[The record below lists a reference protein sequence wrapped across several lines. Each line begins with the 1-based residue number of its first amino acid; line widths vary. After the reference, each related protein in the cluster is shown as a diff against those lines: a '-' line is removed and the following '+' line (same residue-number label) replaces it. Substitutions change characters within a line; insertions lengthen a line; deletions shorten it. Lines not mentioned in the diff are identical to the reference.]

1 VRRNGELV
9 WDRKTNGGF
18 PEPKILKQKIR
29 DLIAPS
35 RDLGHS
41 DVQDEPVPVKPED
54 CEECPDP
61 EEAMELPVTSPN
73 IEITYCTGCRWL
85 LRSIWTAQE
94 LLTTFD
100 TDISSVTVSPSRSE
114 QGGLFVSGTILLFF
128 FYCVVIHTTYVRLD
142 LSFVQTVTL
151 DGEVIWDRIE
161 QGRFPELKELKRIIR
176 DKVVPAKDLGHSDE
190 KKEATEPD
198 PPLQE
203 MSEEEAKA
211 MREKFGVM

>member
-1 VRRNGELV
+1 
-9 WDRKTNGGF
+9 
-18 PEPKILKQKIR
+18 
-29 DLIAPS
+29 
-35 RDLGHS
+35 
-41 DVQDEPVPVKPED
+41 
-54 CEECPDP
+54 
-61 EEAMELPVTSPN
+61 MELPVTSPN

-114 QGGLFVSGTILLFF
+114 QGGLF
-128 FYCVVIHTTYVRLD
+128 
-142 LSFVQTVTL
+142 TVTL